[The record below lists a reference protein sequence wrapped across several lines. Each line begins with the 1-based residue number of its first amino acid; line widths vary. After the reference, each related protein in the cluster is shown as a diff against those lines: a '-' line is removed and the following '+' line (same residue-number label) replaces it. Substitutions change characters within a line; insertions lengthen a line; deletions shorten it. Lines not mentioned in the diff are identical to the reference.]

1 MNHCQAAP
9 TLLKNEVEPI
19 AMSIKTLPLKRF
31 FAFANVHLRF
41 LISITI

>member
-19 AMSIKTLPLKRF
+19 AMSIKTLPLKRL
-31 FAFANVHLRF
+31 HLRF
-41 LISITI
+41 LISVTI